1 MGHMVIGPDDSLSLP
16 KALRDQIGLKPGDP
30 VRVEV
35 DPLGSVTLSEG
46 TGIAGGA
53 EPLRSANVMIDG
65 QRLSLRLEHSIW
77 DALDDIGR
85 RENLSLDQLCAAI
98 KTRADEQ
105 ARQRGRSPEDG
116 MMLSSAARLF
126 VVSYYR
132 HAVTKAE
139 THQPDRG
146 NDLFAGTPFARTL
159 PTPASGN
166 QPAPRKSIEA
176 LIGIGGTFHRAVSLE
191 EMDEAI
197 QEQAAER
204 FLGK

>member
-46 TGIAGGA
+46 AGVAGGA
-53 EPLRSANVMIDG
+53 ESLRSQNIMIDG
-65 QRLSLRLEHSIW
+65 QRISLRLEHSIW
-77 DALDDIGR
+77 DALEDIGR
-85 RENLSLDQLCAAI
+85 REKLSLNQLCTAI

-105 ARQRGRSPEDG
+105 ARQRGQSPEEG

-139 THQPDRG
+139 TRRPDHG
-146 NDLFAGTPFARTL
+146 NDLFAGTPFAQPL
-159 PTPASGN
+159 PAPASEN
-166 QPAPRKSIEA
+166 RPSPRKSIDA
-176 LIGIGGTFHRAVSLE
+176 LIGIGGTFHRAVSSE
-191 EMDEAI
+191 EMDDAVHKR
-197 QEQAAER
+197 AAAR